1 MIPYATTIA
10 FVLRMASYALALVGM
25 LLLVV
30 VKKPGVREHAL
41 VFAGAACLMASGSV
55 VASDILQPIVS
66 ACVLIVAIGLDWLF
80 FDTSP
85 ESAHILLP
93 AEYLCCL
100 GLTVMFDMS
109 DALGGAMYG
118 LRHANFASLAM
129 LLCLGLYWLMFTR
142 DYAPEKAPAAYA
154 PIFLAVAFILCVMP
168 LVPGVG
174 VGYGASQ
181 TYITLFGFVVLRTT
195 DFVKAFAVLGLAAYF
210 AANARQ
216 LDRICVKGFIP
227 IGFVFVL
234 ALIIALPESSLGN
247 ALLLLAVLAALFAFC
262 RTKAGLMY
270 AAVTLGCAVLLVGIA
285 SVSRGYVPARF
296 VAWTDPGSDPLG
308 VGYQTLTA
316 SSAMANG
323 GLLGTGLHSS
333 EAMFGSIPFPQSDY
347 VFAAIVEELGIAGG
361 FLVALA
367 VAALAIGVLRAA
379 RPLPEGSFAR
389 NALVAGGALLVCQA
403 LVVIAGVVGIIP
415 YTAVGLPFVA
425 YGGSGLLA
433 CFGLLGVM
441 GALCEPKDSA
451 SGILA
456 VEAPGTE
463 GQAS

>member
-10 FVLRMASYALALVGM
+10 FVLRMASYALAAAGFVM
-25 LLLVV
+25 LIAR
-30 VKKPGVREHAL
+30 KTPGLREHAL
-41 VFAGAACLMASGSV
+41 VLAGAACLMASGSV
-55 VASDILQPIVS
+55 VASDTSQAIISVGMLISAISMDGLFMEVS
-66 ACVLIVAIGLDWLF
+66 PA
-80 FDTSP
+80 
-85 ESAHILLP
+85 SAAILLP

-100 GLTVMFDMS
+100 GLTVMFDMA
-109 DALGGAMYG
+109 DPLGDSIYAQRQTLFILLGVW
-118 LRHANFASLAM
+118 
-129 LLCLGLYWLMFTR
+129 LCLGLCWLMR
-142 DYAPEKAPAAYA
+142 KRGDAPEKAPTAFALT
-154 PIFLAVAFILCVMP
+154 FLAAAFILCVAP
-168 LVPGVG
+168 LISGVG
-174 VGYGASQ
+174 GGYGGSQ
-181 TYITLFGFVVLRTT
+181 SYITLFGFVALRTT

-210 AANARQ
+210 AANAQ
-216 LDRICVKGFIP
+216 MLDRICVKGFVP

-234 ALIIALPESSLGN
+234 ALIVALPESSLGH
-247 ALLLLAVLAALFAFC
+247 ALLLLAVLAVMFVCC
-262 RTKAGLMY
+262 RAKAGLMY

-285 SVSRGYVPARF
+285 SASRGYVPARF

-333 EAMFGSIPFPQSDY
+333 EAMFASIPFPQSDY

-361 FLVALA
+361 LLAVLA
-367 VAALAIGVLRAA
+367 VAAIAVSVFRAA

-403 LVVIAGVVGIIP
+403 LVVIAGVVGVIP

-425 YGGSGLLA
+425 FGGSGLLA
-433 CFGLLGVM
+433 CFGLLGIM

-451 SGILA
+451 LRLYW
-456 VEAPGTE
+456 
-463 GQAS
+463 